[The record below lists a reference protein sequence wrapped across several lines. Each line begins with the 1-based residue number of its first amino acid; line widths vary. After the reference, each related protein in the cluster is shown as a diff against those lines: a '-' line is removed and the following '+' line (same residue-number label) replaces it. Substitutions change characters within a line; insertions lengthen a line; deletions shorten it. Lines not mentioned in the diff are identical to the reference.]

1 MVKNIFKYILLF
13 LVLLGCTKEGIT
25 FKSTSFLEQLDFVK
39 TIGGSKNEVAKSVI
53 KTPDGGYAILGYTQ
67 SNDIDFSQKNNT
79 SFDYAVLKFSS
90 DDKLEWKKTY
100 GGSNDDR
107 GEKIISTSDGGYAIL
122 GYTKSNDIDIT
133 NNAGDRDF
141 WLVKLNPTGT
151 IIWQKTFGYIG
162 KDIGT
167 TLIETD
173 DNGFL
178 IAGELDVTS
187 SGGLGNSKSSAIQHA
202 GGDMWALK
210 LNSLG
215 AIEWSKYYG
224 GTFTDTPHGIVKTDD
239 GYIIAGISDS
249 SDVDITNNKGSYDF
263 WVIKINKK
271 GKLLWNKNFGGTEID
286 EAKAIVST
294 NDNNFLIVGN
304 TRSTDKDVTNN
315 KGGADLW
322 VIKINSNGGLVW
334 QKNFGGNNF
343 DVGNS
348 IKKMSDGNYL
358 LSGSSRS
365 ADNGITNKGQND
377 AWILKIS
384 PDGSLLW
391 QKTIGGTEIDF
402 CYDVVELNNG
412 TIVGV
417 GESSSNNN
425 DITNNKGFSDLL
437 IIKYK

>member
-1 MVKNIFKYILLF
+1 MVRDLYKYILIFFF
-13 LVLLGCTKEGIT
+13 LSCSKEGIT
-25 FKSTSFLEQLDFVK
+25 FKSNTFLEQLDFVK

-53 KTPDGGYAILGYTQ
+53 KTIDGGYIILGYTQ
-67 SNDIDFSQKNNT
+67 SNDLDFSQKTNT
-79 SFDYAVLKFSS
+79 SFDYTVLKFSS
-90 DDKLEWKKTY
+90 DDTLEWKKTY

-107 GEKIISTSDGGYAIL
+107 GEKIIATSDGGYAIL

-133 NNAGDRDF
+133 NNAGDRDY
-141 WLVKLNPTGT
+141 WLVKLTNSGN
-151 IIWQKTFGYIG
+151 ISWQKTFGYIG

-167 TLIETD
+167 ALIQTD
-173 DNGFL
+173 DGGFL

-202 GGDMWALK
+202 GGDVWALK
-210 LNSLG
+210 LNNLG

-224 GTFTDTPHGIVKTDD
+224 GTFTDTPHGIVKTND
-239 GYIIAGISDS
+239 GYILAGISDS

-271 GKLLWNKNFGGTEID
+271 GKLIWNKNFGGSEID

-294 NDNNFLIVGN
+294 DDNNFLIVGN
-304 TRSTDKDVTNN
+304 TRSSDKDVSNN

-322 VIKINSNGGLVW
+322 VIKINPAGDLLW

-348 IKKMSDGNYL
+348 IKKMNDGNFL
-358 LSGSSRS
+358 LAGSSRS
-365 ADNGITNKGQND
+365 ADGGVTNKGQND

-384 PDGSLLW
+384 YTGNLLW

-402 CYDVVELNNG
+402 CYDVTELNNG
-412 TIVGV
+412 TVIGV